1 MIALRVVGGVFA
13 VLLLVGSARQH
24 QRRNISRLS
33 LIITWLVGM
42 LIVLLAIAPVVFN
55 PVFDVF
61 KFKKGTG
68 GRLIGVL
75 LFANVVAFLLLFRN
89 MSNIDWASRSV
100 RLLVEALALQSF
112 DRAQLESL
120 PEGQRVVV
128 IMPAFNE
135 AGNVGSVI
143 H

>member
-13 VLLLVGSARQH
+13 VLLLVGAARQH

-42 LIVLLAIAPVVFN
+42 LIVVLAIAPVAFN

-68 GRLIGVL
+68 GGPLGVFLFAHIL
-75 LFANVVAFLLLFRN
+75 LFPPLFLHTSTL
-89 MSNIDWASRSV
+89 ASAPTPPRAPLA
-100 RLLVEALALQSF
+100 RLSP
-112 DRAQLESL
+112 S
-120 PEGQRVVV
+120 
-128 IMPAFNE
+128 
-135 AGNVGSVI
+135 SSSS

>member
-13 VLLLVGSARQH
+13 VLLLVGAARQH

-33 LIITWLVGM
+33 LLITWLVGM

-89 MSNIDWASRSV
+89 MSTIDSAARSIRMLDADEARSEEHTSELQSRGHLV
-100 RLLVEALALQSF
+100 CRLL
-112 DRAQLESL
+112 LEKKKHDS
-120 PEGQRVVV
+120 
-128 IMPAFNE
+128 
-135 AGNVGSVI
+135 
-143 H
+143 

>member
-13 VLLLVGSARQH
+13 ILLLVGAARQH

-75 LFANVVAFLLLFRN
+75 LFANVLVFFLLFRN
-89 MSNIDWASRSV
+89 MSTIDWASGSL
-100 RLLVEALALQSF
+100 RLLVEALSLQSF
-112 DRAQLESL
+112 DHAQLQSL
-120 PEGQRVVV
+120 PAGQRVVV
-128 IMPAFNE
+128 ILPAYNE
-135 AGNVGSVI
+135 AE
-143 H
+143 

>member
-75 LFANVVAFLLLFRN
+75 LFANVVVFFLLFRN
-89 MSNIDWASRSV
+89 MSSIDGASRSI
-100 RLLVEALALQSF
+100 RLLVEALSLQSF
-112 DRAQLESL
+112 DRSQVEAL
-120 PEGQRVVV
+120 PAGQRLVV
-128 IMPAFNE
+128 ILPAYHD
-135 AGNVGSVI
+135 A
-143 H
+143 